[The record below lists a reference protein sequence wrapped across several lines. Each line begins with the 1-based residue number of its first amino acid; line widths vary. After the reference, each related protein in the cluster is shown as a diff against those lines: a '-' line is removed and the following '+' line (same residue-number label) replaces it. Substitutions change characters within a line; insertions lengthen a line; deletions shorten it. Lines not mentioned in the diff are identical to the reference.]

1 MPPGRFCRIYCNIP
15 AQFGC
20 FICFVLVLVLAARP
34 TADYFL
40 TRKRQIIA
48 MTVSYWNFFLDDF
61 LCLSLL
67 RYAALCCGLRGAG
80 LGDGAYL
87 GLGLCLWLVG
97 DRNIKLHDWL
107 WWKETGHRN
116 VFIDPFFSF
125 CTPRL
130 SINIYCYRITVRPW
144 VFFWFLTKPFS
155 SLPGTS
161 WAPPESPSPT
171 CLFCFAPCASAAAAT
186 TFSRWPRTPRPRW
199 PPRPS
204 SRPSS
209 SSSRPSARTATAHGS
224 ANRWRRKALRRGRGW
239 ATLGQT
245 SPWDTA
251 AVTEERCRWNRRRRK
266 RSRSLQGAFL

>member
-67 RYAALCCGLRGAG
+67 RYAALCCGLRGVG

-144 VFFWFLTKPFS
+144 VFFWFLTKPFPLFQEQAELLPS
-155 SLPGTS
+155 LQVQLVCSVSHPVPALRPQRPSLAGLVLPGQGGRLVLP
-161 WAPPESPSPT
+161 AGQ
-171 CLFCFAPCASAAAAT
+171 AAVLPGPL
-186 TFSRWPRTPRPRW
+186 R
-199 PPRPS
+199 
-204 SRPSS
+204 
-209 SSSRPSARTATAHGS
+209 AR
-224 ANRWRRKALRRGRGW
+224 LRRMDQQTAGGEKLW
-239 ATLGQT
+239 GGGGDGQLWGKH
-245 SPWDTA
+245 PHGI
-251 AVTEERCRWNRRRRK
+251 R
-266 RSRSLQGAFL
+266 QQ